1 MLDSFA
7 CCFANKCPLL
17 RQVQTNFIL
26 FPSLSLSVLAAPTPF
41 AVFARLMRRQTAG
54 LDYAESL
61 ARARAVL
68 VRPVRRAR
76 DPLRKF
82 SVSFC

>member
-1 MLDSFA
+1 MSLIA
-7 CCFANKCPLL
+7 AGANELYPLPVPL
-17 RQVQTNFIL
+17 
-26 FPSLSLSVLAAPTPF
+26 SLSLSVLAALPTPF